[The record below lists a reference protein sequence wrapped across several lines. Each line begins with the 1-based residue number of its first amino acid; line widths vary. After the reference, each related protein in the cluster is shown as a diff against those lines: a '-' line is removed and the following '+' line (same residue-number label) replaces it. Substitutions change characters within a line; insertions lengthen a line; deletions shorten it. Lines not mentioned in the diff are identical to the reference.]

1 MWSEYWLPDK
11 KWFPNS
17 IRLNERERERDG
29 EKEKVLQK
37 RELGKQSTSE
47 CNRDSI
53 GNNKKEKLLEEEKER
68 KISFDREREN
78 GWR

>member
-1 MWSEYWLPDK
+1 MS
-11 KWFPNS
+11 
-17 IRLNERERERDG
+17 ERERDG

-37 RELGKQSTSE
+37 RELGKQRTSE
-47 CNRDSI
+47 WNRESI

-78 GWR
+78 G